1 MRRAGLIA
9 AAGAL
14 LFGAALTGCKPA
26 GTPDAPA
33 PPRAPT
39 VVALWPAGLEIAKPE
54 LTGPEETGPVD
65 HLVGG
70 RPWTYVANVSRPTM
84 TVYPPKGRN
93 TGAAMMVFPGGGYQ
107 VLAIDLEGTEICDWV
122 TSKGMTCVL
131 LKYRVPHSGES
142 LSKVSGRYKLPDVPL
157 ALQDAQRAM
166 RLVRQR
172 AAEFAIDPERIGVIG
187 FSAGGHLVADVSN
200 ADTSSYAAV
209 DAADALSSRPN
220 FAVGVYPGH
229 LWSGKG
235 MTLRPFNVI
244 SRNAPPTLLI
254 HAQDDEVDDFRHSG
268 AYATA
273 LRAVGVPVEIHLFP
287 KGGHAFGMRPTGE
300 AIDQWPD
307 VMEAWLR
314 GRGVLPEAAA

>member
-1 MRRAGLIA
+1 MKAGLIA
-9 AAGAL
+9 IAGAML
-14 LFGAALTGCKPA
+14 CGLALTGCKPA
-26 GTPDAPA
+26 EAPA
-33 PPRAPT
+33 PTPPRTPT
-39 VVALWPAGLEIAKPE
+39 VIPLWPADLEIAKPE

-70 RPWTYVANVSRPTM
+70 RPWTYVANVSRPTL

-142 LSKVSGRYKLPDVPL
+142 WSKVSRRYKLPDVPL

-172 AAEFAIDPERIGVIG
+172 AAEFALAPERSGVIG
-187 FSAGGHLVADVSN
+187 FSAGGHLVADISN

-209 DAADALSSRPN
+209 DAADALSSRPS

-229 LWSGKG
+229 LWSGQG
-235 MTLRPFNVI
+235 MTLRPFNII
-244 SRNAPPTLLI
+244 SRSAPPTLLI
-254 HAQDDEVDDFRHSG
+254 HAQDDAVDDPRHSI
-268 AYATA
+268 AYARA
-273 LRAVGVPVEIHLFP
+273 LEAVGVPVQTHIFP
-287 KGGHAFGMRPTGE
+287 KGGHAFGMRPTGQ
-300 AIDQWPD
+300 AVDQWPD

-314 GRGVLPEAAA
+314 SRGVLPKEAT

>member
-1 MRRAGLIA
+1 ML
-9 AAGAL
+9 GAVL
-14 LFGAALTGCKPA
+14 SGCKPA
-26 GTPDAPA
+26 ETAAPVPA
-33 PPRAPT
+33 PPRTPT
-39 VVALWPAGLEIAKPE
+39 VIPLWPAGLEIAKPE
-54 LTGPEETGPVD
+54 LDGPETTGLSD
-65 HLVGG
+65 HPVGG
-70 RPWTYVANVSRPTM
+70 RHWTYIANVSRPTM

-172 AAEFAIDPERIGVIG
+172 AAEFAIDPDRIGVIG
-187 FSAGGHLVADVSN
+187 FSAGGHLVADISN

-209 DAADALSSRPN
+209 DAADAQSSRPN

-229 LWSGKG
+229 LWANEGLR
-235 MTLRPFNVI
+235 LRPFNKI
-244 SRNAPPTLLI
+244 SRSAPPTLLI
-254 HAQDDEVDDFRHSG
+254 HAQDDKVDDPRHSI
-268 AYATA
+268 AYAHA
-273 LRAVGVPVEIHLFP
+273 LEAVGVSVQTHIFP
-287 KGGHAFGMRPTGE
+287 RGGHAFGMRPTGQE
-300 AIDQWPD
+300 IDRWPE
-307 VMEAWLR
+307 VMEAWLKS
-314 GRGVLPEAAA
+314 RGVLPGATP

>member
-1 MRRAGLIA
+1 MKANRVVA
-9 AAGAL
+9 AL
-14 LFGAALTGCKPA
+14 LMSGAVLLAGCKPA
-26 GTPDAPA
+26 GPETPA
-33 PPRAPT
+33 PPEGPT
-39 VVALWPAGLEIAKPE
+39 EIVLWPAGLEIAKPE
-54 LTGPEETGPVD
+54 LEGPETTGLSD
-65 HLVGG
+65 HPVGG
-70 RPWTYVANVSRPTM
+70 RHWTYIANVARPTM

-107 VLAIDLEGTEICDWV
+107 ILAIDLEGTEICDWV
-122 TSKGMTCVL
+122 TSKGMTCIL

-142 LSKVSGRYKLPDVPL
+142 RSKVSGRYKLPDVPL

-172 AAEFAIDPERIGVIG
+172 AAAFAIDPERIGVIG

-200 ADTSSYAAV
+200 KDGSSYAAV
-209 DAADALSSRPN
+209 DAADALSPRPN

-229 LWSGKG
+229 LWSGEG
-235 MTLRPFNVI
+235 MTLRPFNII

-254 HAQDDEVDDFRHSG
+254 HARDDKVDDPRHSI
-268 AYATA
+268 AYAQA
-273 LRAVGVPVEIHLFP
+273 LEAVGVPVQTHIFP

-300 AIDQWPD
+300 AVDQWPA

-314 GRGVLPEAAA
+314 DRGVLPAAES